1 MQFET
6 ETEDRTYVEAS
17 RDGAVMLELDRRGH
31 TRRVQLESAVNA
43 TWTAEVLSER
53 IVRLHTL
60 ALMRARCDERARMN
74 ERGADMPPGEVYPSE
89 AEVAEYR
96 ARFITF

>member
-6 ETEDRTYVEAS
+6 QPEDRTYLEAS
-17 RDGAVMLELDRRGH
+17 RDGAVMLELDRRGNVL
-31 TRRVQLESAVNA
+31 RVQLEPAVSA
-43 TWTAEVLSER
+43 TWTAELLSER

-60 ALMRARCDERARMN
+60 ALMRARCDERIRMN

-89 AEVAEYR
+89 ADIADYR
-96 ARFITF
+96 ARHITF